1 MKLQFCSLEMRVKN
15 LAILMMALVGTGCVA
30 EAADEGDGPMEH
42 NPGEESVAEA
52 QQALYLYDYSA
63 SNTNNAA
70 NEANVK
76 KKTINIGAGETVMI
90 GTTVLP
96 GTLFHGDTY
105 LRLYNFLDKPVASN
119 DDAVCNKNSG
129 SLISYTSPY
138 GSTESFV
145 LWGGCSANGACGTNT
160 VQIARRDPV
169 VFSYSTQN
177 TNDATVNTTNR
188 TYSLKANQ
196 IVRVSTCSY
205 AAYGAKAT
213 GDTFLRLFR
222 EINGAWVSV
231 AGNDDTSA
239 CQDQCD
245 HASLIQYTVP
255 VSGNYQV
262 RAGCFSDEKCSGTVV
277 LYKQ

>member
-1 MKLQFCSLEMRVKN
+1 MKIQFCSLGIRMKN
-15 LAILMMALVGTGCVA
+15 LAILMMGLVGTGCVA
-30 EAADEGDGPMEH
+30 EAADEGDGAMGR

-63 SNTNNAA
+63 SNTNSAT

-96 GTLFHGDTY
+96 GTVFQGDTY

-119 DDAVCNKNSG
+119 DDAVCNLNSG

-145 LWGGCSANGACGTNT
+145 LWGGCNANGACGTNT

-169 VFSYSTQN
+169 VFSYSAQN
-177 TNDATVNTTNR
+177 SNNASVNTTNK

-213 GDTFLRLFR
+213 GDTFLRLYR
-222 EINGAWVSV
+222 EINGDWVYV
-231 AGNDDTSA
+231 AGNDNTSA
-239 CQDQCD
+239 CQYQCD
-245 HASLIQYTVP
+245 LASLIQYTVP

-262 RAGCFSDEKCSGTVV
+262 RAGCAYDEECSGTVA